1 MEENKDMTYGDPS
14 RSGRYAGR
22 YSKQG
27 SAKRKPQK
35 AKKFNPLFIAVI
47 VLAIVLIGLII
58 FLIVG
63 PSKQNNALIGTWR
76 YDQYTEYEFHDNG
89 KGCLCVDDVHYEYEY
104 KIAGD
109 KLTLDFTEDVVR
121 DCEYT
126 FTVEN
131 NNLTLVGGEGTDQG
145 TYKLNKV
152 S

>member
-1 MEENKDMTYGDPS
+1 MEEKKKTTREDHPQN
-14 RSGRYAGR
+14 GRYAGY
-22 YSKQG
+22 YSKQ
-27 SAKRKPQK
+27 APDKRKK
-35 AKKFNPLFIAVI
+35 ESKSLFITAIILAVI
-47 VLAIVLIGLII
+47 LIALII

-63 PSKQNNALIGTWR
+63 PSKQNSALIGTWK
-76 YDQYTEYEFHDNG
+76 YDQYTEYEFYDNG

-104 KIAGD
+104 KISGD
-109 KLTLDFTEDVVR
+109 RLQLDFIEDVVR

-131 NNLTLVGGEGTDQG
+131 NKLTLVGGEGTDQG

>member
-1 MEENKDMTYGDPS
+1 MEENKDMTYRDPS
-14 RSGRYAGR
+14 RNGRYAGR

-27 SAKRKPQK
+27 PATRKPQK

-76 YDQYTEYEFHDNG
+76 YDQYTEYE
-89 KGCLCVDDVHYEYEY
+89 Y

-109 KLTLDFTEDVVR
+109 KLKLDFTEDIVR
-121 DCEYT
+121 DCEYS

-131 NNLTLVGGEGTDQG
+131 NILTLVGGEGTDQG
-145 TYKLNKV
+145 TYKLNKI